1 MIENKIIKFL
11 GFCGW
16 LLGVKLSALSPL
28 RDYGVKKY
36 ASLRIGYPMFMY

>member
-1 MIENKIIKFL
+1 MKGNELNFY

-28 RDYGVKKY
+28 RAYGVKKY
-36 ASLRIGYPMFMY
+36 DPLRIGYSMFMD